1 MTVRELH
8 DQLELLI
15 KAGKGEAFVLRDDC
29 EWGETDI
36 EELSERVMFRQE
48 SPEDRENRIRFH
60 GTTSQ
65 KPLAE
70 PYFAILIH

>member
-48 SPEDRENRIRFH
+48 SLEDRENRIRFQ

>member
-8 DQLELLI
+8 DLLKPLI
-15 KAGKGEAFVLRDDC
+15 KAGKGNAVIMRDDC

-48 SPEDRENRIRFH
+48 SPEERENRIRFQ

>member
-8 DQLELLI
+8 DKLELLI
-15 KAGKGEAFVLRDDC
+15 KAGKGESVVMRDES
-29 EWGETDI
+29 EWGATDI
-36 EELSERVMFRQE
+36 EEVSECILIKQE

-70 PYFAILIH
+70 PYLAIIIY

>member
-29 EWGETDI
+29 EWGATDV
-36 EELSERVMFRQE
+36 EEVSERIMFRQE
-48 SPEDRENRIRFH
+48 SPEDRENRIRFQ